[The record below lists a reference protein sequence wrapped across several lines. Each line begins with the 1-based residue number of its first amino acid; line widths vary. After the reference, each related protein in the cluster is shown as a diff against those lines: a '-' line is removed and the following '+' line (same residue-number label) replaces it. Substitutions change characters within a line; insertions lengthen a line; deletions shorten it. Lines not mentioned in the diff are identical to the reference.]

1 MQPPQPPQTEEQD
14 QIDQWQ
20 APIQEPAEAPE
31 SQVQVPKAAQTWIHD
46 LYLVA
51 VLVATF
57 IADQVSK
64 QLVRDR
70 LVVGGSSPAEGFFR
84 ITHTENTGS
93 AFGLFPSQT
102 TLLILASLV
111 GIAILIVFYRRQPIP
126 SMWLRLSLGL
136 QLGGAAG
143 NLADRIT
150 LGSVT
155 DFIDI
160 GGWPVF
166 NLADSAIVTGIGI
179 LAWFFLSPSR
189 RPEPTEASYPAKDVM
204 LEPTPDEPG
213 FLPQPLSF
221 VCETPGERL
230 DTYVAGLQPDLS
242 RSQVQRL
249 IWQGDVKVNGAA
261 PRASLPLRFGD
272 TIEITLPP
280 PTPTH
285 PVPEEMPINVVYSDK
300 DLLVIDKPPGLAVHP
315 APGRPGGTLVN
326 ALLALYPDLE
336 EVGDRQRP
344 GIVHR
349 LDADTSGLMVVARTQ
364 PAHDDLTLQIRKRTI
379 TKVYLA
385 LVLGHLDPA
394 EGIIEAALGRDPGNR
409 KRRAIVEDGRQA
421 TTRYHTVQTLQEF
434 TLLEVTPHTGRTH
447 QIRVHL
453 SSIGHPV
460 AGDRLYGGH
469 VPLLQRQFLHA
480 SKLGFRLPQSGQYTE
495 FTSALPADLEEALA
509 SLTPYP

>member
-1 MQPPQPPQTEEQD
+1 MQPPQPLQTEEQD
-14 QIDQWQ
+14 QLDQWQ
-20 APIQEPAEAPE
+20 TPVQEPAEAPE
-31 SQVQVPKAAQTWIHD
+31 PQVKAPETSKPWIHD

-51 VLVATF
+51 ILVATF

-64 QLVRDR
+64 QLIRDR
-70 LVVGGSSPAEGFFR
+70 LVIGSSSPAEGFFR

-102 TLLILASLV
+102 ALLILASLV
-111 GIAILIVFYRRQPIP
+111 GIAILIIFYRRQPIP

-143 NLADRIT
+143 NLADRLT

-155 DFIDI
+155 DFIAV
-160 GGWPVF
+160 GRWPVF
-166 NLADSAIVTGIGI
+166 NLADTAIVTGIGI
-179 LAWFFLSPSR
+179 LAWFFLSPSK
-189 RPEPTEASYPAKDVM
+189 RPKPDEEPVPQEPTALDPAPEEPAS
-204 LEPTPDEPG
+204 
-213 FLPQPLSF
+213 LPQPLSF

-230 DTYVAGLQPDLS
+230 DTYVAGLQPNLS

-272 TIEITLPP
+272 TIEITLPR

-285 PVPEEMPINVVYSDK
+285 PVPEEIPINVVYSDK
-300 DLLVIDKPPGLAVHP
+300 DLLIIDKPPGLTVHP

-364 PAHDDLTLQIRKRTI
+364 PAHDDLSQQIRERTI

-385 LVLGHLDPA
+385 LVIGHLDPA

-409 KRRAIVEDGRQA
+409 KRRAIVEDGRPA
-421 TTRYHTVQTLQEF
+421 TTRYHTLQTFQGF

-460 AGDRLYGGH
+460 AGDRLYGGR

-480 SKLGFRLPQSGQYTE
+480 CKLGFRLPQSGQYTE
-495 FTSALPADLEEALA
+495 FTSALPVDLEEALA
-509 SLTPYP
+509 SLTPYS